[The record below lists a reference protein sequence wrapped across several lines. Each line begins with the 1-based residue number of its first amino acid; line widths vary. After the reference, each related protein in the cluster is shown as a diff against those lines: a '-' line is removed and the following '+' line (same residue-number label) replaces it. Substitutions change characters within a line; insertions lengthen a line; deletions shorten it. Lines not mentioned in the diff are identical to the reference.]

1 MNKTA
6 SDSRSTFFISL
17 ITVIAALGGFLFG
30 FDSGVINGTVKG
42 IQAAFHSSTVG
53 TGFSVASILLGCA
66 VGAFFAGRLADNFG
80 RRTIMIFSAILFI
93 ISAAG
98 TGLSQTTT
106 QFVIARLVAGL
117 AIGAVSILAPAYI
130 SEIAPADLR
139 GRLTSLQQVAIIV
152 GLFLAFVSNYLIA
165 NAAGSAQSP
174 FWFNIFAWRWM
185 FWMELIPSIIFLIGL
200 IFIPESPRYYVVIN
214 KKDEALNVLTRLYG
228 MKEAREKIGDIAKSI
243 ANKPRLIDLWDS
255 ARKRIKPIVWV
266 GLVLAILQQFVG
278 INVIFYYGAVLWKA
292 VGFTESDALLI
303 NIISGAVSIVAVII
317 TLVVI
322 DKIGRKP
329 LLWIGSTGMT
339 IMLGILAYAFST
351 ATTGAG
357 GGLQLSADMG
367 VVALVAANVYVFFFN
382 GTWGPVM
389 WVMLGEMFPNQIRG
403 SGLAVSGVGQW
414 LANFGVTIT
423 FPILLTSIGL
433 EGAYSIYAA
442 FALLSLIF
450 VITLIPETK
459 GKELEDMDLLW
470 ADNGNK
476 SS

>member
-1 MNKTA
+1 MDKTA
-6 SDSRSTFFISL
+6 SDSRSTLFIAV

-42 IQAAFHSSTVG
+42 IQAAFNSSTAG

-66 VGAFFAGRLADNFG
+66 AGAFFAGRLADNFG
-80 RRTIMIFSAILFI
+80 RRTIMILSAALFI

-98 TGLSQTTT
+98 TGLSQATSE
-106 QFVIARLVAGL
+106 FVIARLIAGL

-139 GRLTSLQQVAIIV
+139 GMLTSLQQAAIIV

-174 FWFNIFAWRWM
+174 FWFSIVAWRWM

-214 KKDEALNVLTRLYG
+214 QKDEALNVLTRLYG
-228 MKEAREKIGDIAKSI
+228 VNEAREKIGEIAKSI
-243 ANKPRLIDLWDS
+243 ANKPRLSDLWDS
-255 ARKRIKPIVWV
+255 ARKRIRPIVWV
-266 GLVLAILQQFVG
+266 GLGLAILQQFVG

-292 VGFTESDALLI
+292 VGFTESNALLI
-303 NIISGAVSIVAVII
+303 NMISGAVSIVAVII
-317 TLVVI
+317 TLAVI

-329 LLWIGSTGMT
+329 LLWIGSVGMT
-339 IMLGILAYAFST
+339 LMLAILAYAFST
-351 ATTGAG
+351 AAIGAG
-357 GGLQLSADMG
+357 GGLQLSATMG

-423 FPILLTSIGL
+423 FPILLVTIGL
-433 EGAYSIYAA
+433 EWTYSIYAA
-442 FALLSLIF
+442 FGLLSLIF

-459 GKELEDMDLLW
+459 GKELEEMDMLW
-470 ADNGNK
+470 ED
-476 SS
+476 

>member
-53 TGFSVASILLGCA
+53 TGFSVASILLCCA